1 MALTKSDLDAL
12 DIAIA
17 SGALSVEFDGRRMTY
32 QTTSQM
38 ITAREHVAKVVNGS
52 TSTTRGPGVYRFKF
66 TTSRGD

>member
-12 DIAIA
+12 DSAIA
-17 SGALSVEFDGRRMTY
+17 SGALSVEFDGRRITY

-52 TSTTRGPGVYRFKF
+52 ASTNRGPGVYRFKF